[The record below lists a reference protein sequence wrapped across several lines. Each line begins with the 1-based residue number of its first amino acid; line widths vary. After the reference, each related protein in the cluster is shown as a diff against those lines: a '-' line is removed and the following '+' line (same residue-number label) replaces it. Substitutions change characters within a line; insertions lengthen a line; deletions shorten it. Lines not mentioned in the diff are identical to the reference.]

1 MAKFTIYFKDK
12 PIQSYIFDSGVIHI
26 GRDDSNDLVIDSL
39 AVAPAHAVVIIK
51 ADSCFIKQLNND
63 HPLVINNENTKDSLL
78 KNNDTITIGKHTII
92 YSTTESI
99 APAKNDS
106 AASRDVES
114 LNGKLEESIN
124 FPDAKLQI
132 LDGAHIGRILPLKK
146 SMTRFGHAGTDTA
159 IIAKRKEGY
168 FISSLDNN
176 ANILINNKPL
186 TDKTIQLQTNDI
198 VFIDNISMQFF

>member
-78 KNNDTITIGKHTII
+78 KNNDTITIGKHASI